1 MSEVC
6 YMYGTPLMALYVTL
20 ALLTG
25 GWLTKRRRK
34 RLARTWQ
41 ESFGLILGLAWA
53 CTGLYVLEILY
64 EADLI
69 R

>member
-1 MSEVC
+1 
-6 YMYGTPLMALYVTL
+6 MALYVTL
-20 ALLTG
+20 GMLSG
-25 GWLTKRRRK
+25 GWLTKCRRK
-34 RLARTWQ
+34 RMTRSWPET
-41 ESFGLILGLAWA
+41 FGLLLGLAWA

>member
-1 MSEVC
+1 
-6 YMYGTPLMALYVTL
+6 MALYVTL
-20 ALLTG
+20 GMLSG

-34 RLARTWQ
+34 RMTRSWPET
-41 ESFGLILGLAWA
+41 FGLLLGLAWA

>member
-1 MSEVC
+1 MSAIC
-6 YMYGTPLMALYVTL
+6 YLYGTPLMALYVTL
-20 ALLTG
+20 AMLSG

-34 RLARTWQ
+34 RMRRSWHET
-41 ESFGLILGLAWA
+41 FGLLLGLAWA
-53 CTGLYVLEILY
+53 CTGLYVLEMLY